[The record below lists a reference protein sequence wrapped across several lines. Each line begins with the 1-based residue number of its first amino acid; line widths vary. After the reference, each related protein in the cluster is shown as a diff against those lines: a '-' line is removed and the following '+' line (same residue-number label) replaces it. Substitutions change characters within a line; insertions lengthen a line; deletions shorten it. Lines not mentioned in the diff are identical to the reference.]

1 MISDYPYCAVCRHE
15 VDPAERHVTVDATTK
30 AEDAPET
37 ESYYFHLE
45 CWDSISSG
53 WGHPY

>member
-1 MISDYPYCAVCRHE
+1 MMSDYPYCAVCRHE

-30 AEDAPET
+30 AEDTPET